1 VVFNHLQKPLIEVY
15 MNKEN
20 LQNQEQ
26 QKLENTTKKQWIE
39 PKMEE
44 MEILGGLGI
53 STESS
58 NSRSS

>member
-1 VVFNHLQKPLIEVY
+1 

-26 QKLENTTKKQWIE
+26 KKLENTTKKQWIE

-44 MEILGGLGI
+44 MEILGGISLGPEGSTGI
-53 STESS
+53 S
-58 NSRSS
+58 

>member
-1 VVFNHLQKPLIEVY
+1 

-26 QKLENTTKKQWIE
+26 QKLKKNTKKQWIE

-44 MEILGGLGI
+44 MEILGGAIPLTPE
-53 STESS
+53 STAG
-58 NSRSS
+58 RS

>member
-1 VVFNHLQKPLIEVY
+1 
-15 MNKEN
+15 MSKEN

-44 MEILGGLGI
+44 MEILGGFGGSAEA
-53 STESS
+53 ST
-58 NSRSS
+58 SRTS

>member
-1 VVFNHLQKPLIEVY
+1 

-26 QKLENTTKKQWIE
+26 QKLKNTTKKQWIE

-44 MEILGGLGI
+44 MEILGGFG
-53 STESS
+53 SS
-58 NSRSS
+58 RELTTSRSS